1 MVAVIIMMI
10 NKTHTKLIRMLLTN
24 IELDN
29 LNISKV
35 SNLMFERSNL
45 ELSNDNDSV
54 NTILD
59 DYLADID
66 QTYFTEDLEN
76 EEAIVNKANILRK
89 R

>member
-1 MVAVIIMMI
+1 
-10 NKTHTKLIRMLLTN
+10 MLLTN

>member
-1 MVAVIIMMI
+1 MMI

-45 ELSNDNDSV
+45 ELSNDNDSA

-59 DYLADID
+59 DELADID

>member
-1 MVAVIIMMI
+1 MMI

-35 SNLMFERSNL
+35 SNLMFEKSNV
-45 ELSNDNDSV
+45 ELRINNESV
-54 NTILD
+54 NTVFD
-59 DYLADID
+59 DDLVDID
-66 QTYFTEDLEN
+66 HTYFTEDFEN